1 MLVCSLPKRDPRA
14 RAREQAAERHAGTF
28 ERMRSI
34 ALHRLGRVPYACAQA
49 LQRELVQL
57 RRRGEVR
64 DTLLQLVEHPPVFT

>member
-1 MLVCSLPKRDPRA
+1 MSCFSPPTRA
-14 RAREQAAERHAGTF
+14 RPAETVHTTRTRVRFERHAGTL

-64 DTLLQLVEHPPVFT
+64 DTS